1 MRLLIKLG
9 GALLETAESRRR
21 LAREIEAQRKAG
33 HAIAVVHGGGKQLTG
48 FLAERGVESR
58 FVNGLRV
65 TSAQVLDSV
74 VKVVA
79 GSVNHELVASFVAEG
94 VPAVGL
100 SGADALLTE
109 AEPLSPD
116 LGFVGR
122 PLRSDARLL
131 DVLISNGFLPLVAC
145 LAADRQGA
153 LYNVNADQMA
163 SSCAQAFRADQLLF
177 LTDVAGVRGDGDSVC
192 PVLSE
197 AACRDLIARGI
208 ATGGMQ
214 AKLEAAMG
222 ALAGGVPEVVIAPGA
237 EPGILESILSNAPV
251 GTRLVISPTA

>member
-100 SGADALLTE
+100 DELPCVPARAAAASAPVQPERAAYLIYTSGST
-109 AEPLSPD
+109 
-116 LGFVGR
+116 GR
-122 PLRSDARLL
+122 PKGVVVEHRQLVNYVQAVLERLRLEPDARL
-131 DVLISNGFLPLVAC
+131 GLVSTV
-145 LAADRQGA
+145 AADMPRLSPMSRLLLPA
-153 LYNVNADQMA
+153 A
-163 SSCAQAFRADQLLF
+163 SRRRTSFSR
-177 LTDVAGVRGDGDSVC
+177 DVSGVTSPSGLRSMRTSET
-192 PVLSE
+192 PVE
-197 AACRDLIARGI
+197 
-208 ATGGMQ
+208 
-214 AKLEAAMG
+214 K
-222 ALAGGVPEVVIAPGA
+222 
-237 EPGILESILSNAPV
+237 
-251 GTRLVISPTA
+251 